1 VAKTEDPIDS
11 AVTGSDA
18 GQASGGGL
26 PDWLR
31 GDPIAEHLVETGR
44 TVTKAAWLEVAYG
57 SSNEIVLE
65 FDKEMREWV
74 RRNFPSDPHEPV

>member
-1 VAKTEDPIDS
+1 MGKTEDGRGA
-11 AVTGSDA
+11 AVAGADTGRA
-18 GQASGGGL
+18 GGGL

-44 TVTKAAWLEVAYG
+44 SVTKAAWLEVAYG

-74 RRNFPSDPHEPV
+74 RRHFPSDPHEPV